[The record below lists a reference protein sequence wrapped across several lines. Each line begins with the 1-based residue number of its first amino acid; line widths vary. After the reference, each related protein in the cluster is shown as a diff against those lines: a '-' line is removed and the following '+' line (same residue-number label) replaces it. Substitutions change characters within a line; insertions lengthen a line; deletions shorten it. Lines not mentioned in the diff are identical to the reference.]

1 VAEKNSSFQSEIV
14 FFLLWKERFNSLELF
29 LETQMRFCRFLS
41 DGGVSFGAL
50 KDGLLYDLTGVDAEI
65 FKDFNSLYS
74 KAGSENSRV
83 LSIAEEGMKKA
94 KKLPYEYG
102 RLKIPIQG
110 AEIWAAGVTYL
121 RSREARESETNTKGL
136 YDYVYDAKRPEL
148 FLKDTGLRCR
158 GPGEDVCVRS
168 DSKWSVPEPELTI
181 VCDERGRIVGFT
193 VGNDMSS
200 RDIEG
205 ENPLYLPQAK
215 VYRGSS
221 AIGPVIV
228 TPDEMPNPQSVKILM
243 RISRKKNPVF
253 EGSVN
258 TSQMRRSIPELIEYL
273 TRDNVLNRFTLL
285 MTGTSIVP
293 PNEFSL
299 QSGDLV
305 EIEIENIGTL
315 SNPVI
320 QLA

>member
-1 VAEKNSSFQSEIV
+1 
-14 FFLLWKERFNSLELF
+14 
-29 LETQMRFCRFLS
+29 MRFCRFLS
-41 DGGVSFGAL
+41 GNGVSFGTL
-50 KDGLLYDLTGVDAEI
+50 KDGWLFDLTGVDSEV
-65 FKDFNSLYS
+65 FKDLSSLYTKAQAENSL
-74 KAGSENSRV
+74 V
-83 LSIAEEGMKKA
+83 LSIAEDGMKKA
-94 KKLPYEYG
+94 KKVSYDYG
-102 RLKIPIQG
+102 RLKIPIER

-136 YDYVYDAKRPEL
+136 YDYVYAAKRPEL
-148 FLKDTGLRCR
+148 FVKDTGLRSR

-181 VCDERGRIVGFT
+181 VCDEQAKVVGYT
-193 VGNDMSS
+193 IGNDMSS

-228 TPDEMPNPQSVKILM
+228 TPDEMPNPQSANIKM
-243 RISRKKNPVF
+243 KISRNKLPVF

-258 TSQMRRSIPELIEYL
+258 TSQMRRSIPELLEFL
-273 TRDNVLNRFTLL
+273 KRDNILSRFTLL

-293 PNEFSL
+293 PEEFTL
-299 QSGDLV
+299 QSGDFV

-315 SNPVI
+315 INPVMK
-320 QLA
+320 LS